1 MSVIDV
7 FPTRPL
13 RLTGYY
19 ERLSYWSL
27 ILTCVGIAAI
37 AFEVYSVTPALLDD
51 YRLHTDGMLAHQSHL
66 KNGSCEMKIV
76 DMCEFDALYKTA
88 DGSSHTQHIELLTIL
103 QKPDQHFAF
112 TVRYDAAS
120 PRHISTTWGAR
131 LLANRTI
138 SLLVGLAFALGGIVY
153 LAWLAMNPRRIRRK
167 LATIGAR
174 PIPVAVNFVRVSTP
188 PNSKSANIFYSWID
202 ASGRSLTA
210 STEFRGT
217 RDPFWLDTAKTKML
231 ALTSP
236 DGQAHLLDAALASV
250 SLSNAERVRVIEAR
264 DRLLVSVAS

>member
-7 FPTRPL
+7 FPKRPL

-27 ILTCVGIAAI
+27 ILTCVGIAAM
-37 AFEVYSVTPALLDD
+37 AFELYSVTPALVDD
-51 YRLHTDGMLAHQSHL
+51 YRLHTEGTLAHQSHL
-66 KNGSCEMKIV
+66 KNGSCEMRIV
-76 DMCEFDALYKTA
+76 NMCEFDALYKTA
-88 DGSSHTQHIELLTIL
+88 DGSSHTRHIELLTIF
-103 QKPDQHFAF
+103 QKPDQESAF

-120 PRHISTTWGAR
+120 PGHISTTWGFR
-131 LLANRTI
+131 LLPNRTI
-138 SLLVGLAFALGGIVY
+138 SFLVGLAFVLGGIAY
-153 LAWLAMNPRRIRRK
+153 LAWLAINPQRIRRK
-167 LATIGAR
+167 LAAIGAQ
-174 PIPVAVNFVRVSTP
+174 PIPVEVNFVRVSTP

-217 RDPFWLDTAKTKML
+217 RDPFWLDAAKTKML
-231 ALTSP
+231 ALTAP

-250 SLSNAERVRVIEAR
+250 SLSKAERSRVIEAR